1 MGAIRNRA
9 RPPGSLRE
17 RLLAMARV
25 ARRKAQQV
33 PDGPARR
40 ELLRKADQSERTA
53 AVEKWIRSPGLE
65 PPE

>member
-53 AVEKWIRSPGLE
+53 AGEKWLRSPGLE

>member
-1 MGAIRNRA
+1 MGATRNRA
-9 RPPGSLRE
+9 RPAGSLKE

-25 ARRKAQQV
+25 ARRRAQQL
-33 PDGPARR
+33 PDGPARC
-40 ELLRKADQSERTA
+40 ELLRKADQSERTV